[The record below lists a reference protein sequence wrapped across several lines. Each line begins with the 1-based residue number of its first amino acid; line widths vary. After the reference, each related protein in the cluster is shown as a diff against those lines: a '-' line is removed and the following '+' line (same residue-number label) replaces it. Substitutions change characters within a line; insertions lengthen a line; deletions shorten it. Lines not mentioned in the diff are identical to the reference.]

1 MRLGSYAAE
10 GEPPGRQAADAGAS
24 RALPLARDT
33 PASPGTRVF
42 TLRPPN
48 KLEDSGPRF
57 SLLSNTQGGNN
68 DTPISGYLF
77 FLGGGGGRCV
87 PLTCSHSK
95 AVQNMGSGHRQ
106 GPDIG
111 DSSWNLPQDADP
123 PPPTPWPFLRERLC
137 SPCREA
143 QVRSEPLRGL
153 PGGPHPELHPP
164 SSRFCVSYQLSNNG
178 EPLLPHVSSAGMR
191 RWGDG
196 CLRGGGRRRAAA
208 AKGSSEGR
216 RF

>member
-1 MRLGSYAAE
+1 MLRRGSPPDGRPQTPGLPEPCPWPATLLPHQGPVCSHSDLRTSSKTLGRGFRSCPTHKEATMTH
-10 GEPPGRQAADAGAS
+10 PSP
-24 RALPLARDT
+24 DT
-33 PASPGTRVF
+33 C
-42 TLRPPN
+42 
-48 KLEDSGPRF
+48 
-57 SLLSNTQGGNN
+57 
-68 DTPISGYLF
+68 F

-143 QVRSEPLRGL
+143 QVRAEPLRGL